1 MAVKKRK
8 SNWYIYVITFLIAL
22 GIAVLAVQSMEGLLF
37 PEKSSDAL
45 NYEAVSYLPS
55 EANNMTTLVM
65 LSEMKAGTPDLY
77 MIVGYR
83 PNKEVIALI
92 PISKQLKATLG
103 FTTGTLTDHYRNGG
117 AESVMLAIQNAT
129 GVEID
134 NYVKFDRLSF
144 IDFVDEIGKVTIN
157 SGYDI
162 PSDVPGEDGN
172 MEIFLTAG
180 THALGGEDLYKYL
193 SYTDEELGDDYK
205 NMTFGSVAMS
215 IFNSNFRNLSS
226 TLLQSYFNKI
236 INTTD
241 TDMRFEDYTLRQQA
255 FMYTSENSYNP
266 AVYYIPYGTYEEDG
280 SFTIAESSVATIKDR
295 LGITE

>member
-37 PEKSSDAL
+37 PEKSTDAL

-83 PNKEVIALI
+83 PNKETIALI
-92 PISKQLKATLG
+92 PISRQLKSNVGFTMATL
-103 FTTGTLTDHYRNGG
+103 TEHYQSGG

-144 IDFVDEIGKVTIN
+144 IGFIDEIGKVSVN
-157 SGYDI
+157 SAYDI
-162 PSDVPGEDGN
+162 PSDTLGEDGN
-172 MEIFLTAG
+172 QEIFLTAG
-180 THALGGEDLYKYL
+180 AHALGGEDLHKYL
-193 SYTDEELGDDYK
+193 TYTSDELGEDYR

-215 IFNSNFRNLSS
+215 VFNSNFRSLSS

-280 SFTIAESSVATIKDR
+280 SFVIAESSVATIKDR